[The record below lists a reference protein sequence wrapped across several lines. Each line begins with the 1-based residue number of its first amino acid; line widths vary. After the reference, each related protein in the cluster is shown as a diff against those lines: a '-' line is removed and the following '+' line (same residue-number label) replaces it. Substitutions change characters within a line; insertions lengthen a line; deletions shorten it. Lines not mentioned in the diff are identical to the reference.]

1 MRAVRP
7 LAGRGARE
15 ALLQELQAVRVHED
29 DHARGNA
36 GCAARSRARGHRSG
50 GRPGACRARARA
62 HARAGRVSAPGT
74 ALAGHA
80 AAVAVDVAVFT
91 VRAGLLEVLLVQVRG
106 GPFAG
111 AWALPGG
118 RVHEDESLDDA
129 AARELLAQ
137 AAVRNVYLEQLYT
150 FGHPRR
156 DPHDRV
162 VSVAYVGLVADPD
175 RVTGPATAGK
185 YEAVCWRPAARL
197 PVLAYDHGAVV
208 RLAVARLR
216 AKLQYTNL
224 AFTLLPAAFTLGEL
238 QSLYESILGR
248 RLDRR
253 NFRRKVLSLGLL
265 RPLGR
270 LRRGPHRPA
279 ALYAFRSHRPM
290 TVSVL

>member
-1 MRAVRP
+1 
-7 LAGRGARE
+7 
-15 ALLQELQAVRVHED
+15 
-29 DHARGNA
+29 
-36 GCAARSRARGHRSG
+36 
-50 GRPGACRARARA
+50 
-62 HARAGRVSAPGT
+62 VSVPGT
-74 ALAGHA
+74 ALADHA
-80 AAVAVDVAVFT
+80 TSAAVAVDVAVFT
-91 VRAGLLEVLLVQVRG
+91 VRAGQLQVLLVQARG

-129 AARELLAQ
+129 AGRELLAQ
-137 AAVRNVYLEQLYT
+137 TAVHDVYLEQLYT

-175 RVTGPATAGK
+175 RVTGPAAAGK
-185 YEAVCWRPAARL
+185 YDAVCWRAAARL
-197 PVLAYDHGAVV
+197 PALAYDHGAVV

-224 AFTLLPAAFTLGEL
+224 AYTLLPAAFTLGEL

-265 RPLGR
+265 RSLGR

-279 ALYAFRSHRPM
+279 ALYAFRSRRPM